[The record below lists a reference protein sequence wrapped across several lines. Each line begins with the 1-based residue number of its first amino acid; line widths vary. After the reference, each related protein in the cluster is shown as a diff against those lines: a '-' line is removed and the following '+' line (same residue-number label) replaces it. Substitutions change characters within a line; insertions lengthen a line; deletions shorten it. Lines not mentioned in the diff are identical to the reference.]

1 MALGE
6 QERLHWTS
14 EDEKSRQGVVGAL
27 GAGARSLFLRAVLL
41 GSWVAKQIPQVPNS
55 APQFP
60 HK

>member
-6 QERLHWTS
+6 QRRLHWTS

-27 GAGARSLFLRAVLL
+27 GAGARSLFLGAVLL
-41 GSWVAKQIPQVPNS
+41 GMAKQIPQVPNS

>member
-6 QERLHWTS
+6 QRRLHWTS

-27 GAGARSLFLRAVLL
+27 GAGTRSLFLGAVLL
-41 GSWVAKQIPQVPNS
+41 GMAKQIPQVPNS